1 MLLEICINIFKNRIL
16 PLTPTSGTG
25 KSNCGLGFS
34 FFACSQTNAVRP
46 KSDFLKN

>member
-1 MLLEICINIFKNRIL
+1 MLLEIKYIYRKKNKTVLFLNL

-25 KSNCGLGFS
+25 KSNCGFGFS

-46 KSDFLKN
+46 K